1 MKYFFRNLS
10 NSLFKKYLLTTNTV
24 SSGILMSMGDGLSQ
38 YVERR
43 YLADKNEPYGKFDW
57 TRNAKM
63 FVVGAA
69 QGPLHHYFYGWLD
82 AKYVGATMKTT
93 TIKILY
99 DQFVMSPMCIVLFFY
114 SAGWMY
120 NQSTEE
126 CTRELVSKFKTVY
139 ITDWLVWPFAQ
150 FINFYYLQ
158 PKYRVIYVNAVTMLY
173 NVFLSYV
180 KHGMPEHDIATKH
193 GNMPKNVILNETNK

>member
-1 MKYFFRNLS
+1 M
-10 NSLFKKYLLTTNTV
+10 

-38 YVERR
+38 YVEHE
-43 YLADKNEPYGKFDW
+43 YFPKEIETQLQFDW

-82 AKYVGATMKTT
+82 AKYAGATMKTT

-99 DQFVMSPMCIVLFFY
+99 DQVVMSPMCIVLFFY

-120 NQSTEE
+120 GQGNAE
-126 CTRELVSKFKTVY
+126 CTRELKSKFMTVY
-139 ITDWLVWPFAQ
+139 VTDWLVWPFAQ
-150 FINFYYLQ
+150 FINFYYLH
-158 PKYRVIYVNAVTMLY
+158 PRYRVIYVNGVTMLY

-180 KHGMPEHDIATKH
+180 KHGMPEHNIDTKH
-193 GNMPKNVILNETNK
+193 GNLQKNVILDKITTAK